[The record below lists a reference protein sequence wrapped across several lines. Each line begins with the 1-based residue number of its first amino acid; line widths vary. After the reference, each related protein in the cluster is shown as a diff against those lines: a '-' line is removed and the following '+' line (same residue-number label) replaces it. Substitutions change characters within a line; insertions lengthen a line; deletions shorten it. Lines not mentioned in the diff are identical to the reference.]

1 MISWIIGRTD
11 RFKAAVASAPCSD
24 LYSMYGTSDIGV
36 SFGEGQWGG
45 SVVDAAEKLIKHSPT
60 TYAANVGTP
69 VLLLHGEADARWPI
83 AKRTS

>member
-1 MISWIIGRTD
+1 M
-11 RFKAAVASAPCSD
+11 
-24 LYSMYGTSDIGV
+24 
-36 SFGEGQWGG
+36 GG